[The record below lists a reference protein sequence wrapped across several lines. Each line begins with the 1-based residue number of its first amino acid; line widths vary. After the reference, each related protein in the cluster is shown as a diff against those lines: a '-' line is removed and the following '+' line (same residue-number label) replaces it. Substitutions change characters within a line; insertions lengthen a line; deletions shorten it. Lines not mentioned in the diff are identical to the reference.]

1 MQRFRLRLDKEY
13 TNSYNISPSAYSLI
27 SSRSLM
33 SAGTQTLVHSQ
44 VLTEPNLITPTTIN
58 LVKDFNK
65 MAKNP
70 KDLRSLTQD

>member
-1 MQRFRLRLDKEY
+1 
-13 TNSYNISPSAYSLI
+13 
-27 SSRSLM
+27 M